1 MSGRINGFRAL
12 LGGLASAPRH
22 WRMLLLWLL
31 AALIPAIAASVPLRA
46 MIADT
51 FGHSPQAADIDAG
64 NNIPLLADG
73 IMSMLRNGGGQTLGV
88 HVGVA
93 VAFALLLSPLLSG
106 MLVASLREGRPLGF
120 GELMHGGL
128 REYWRQFRAWLVLAI
143 PLGALLGLAS
153 VVSGMIDKSA
163 DAAILTSQ
171 AKHLQYAGTAVMIV
185 AFAIAQCALD
195 VTRAQFAADG
205 QLRAAWRAALRG
217 IGLMLRRPFSVG
229 LVYVVTMGLAA
240 LVSPLIVVDLIKGNV
255 PVAMLVL
262 QLGTLVLGGLRAA
275 RLIGL
280 ARLSAPASR

>member
-1 MSGRINGFRAL
+1 MSGRVNGFRAL
-12 LGGLASAPRH
+12 IGGLTSAPRH
-22 WRMLLLWLL
+22 WRMLILWLL

-46 MIADT
+46 MIANT

-64 NNIPLLADG
+64 NNVPLLADG
-73 IMSMLRNGGGQTLGV
+73 IFSMLGHGGGQALGL
-88 HVGVA
+88 HIGVTF
-93 VAFALLLSPLLSG
+93 VFALLLSPLLSG

-120 GELMHGGL
+120 GELLHGGL
-128 REYWRQFRAWLVLAI
+128 REYWRQFRVWLVLAI

-153 VVSGMIDKSA
+153 VVFGVIGKSA

-171 AKHLQYAGTAVMIV
+171 AKHLQYVGTAVMVV

-195 VTRAQFAADG
+195 ATRAQFAADG

-240 LVSPLIVVDLIKGNV
+240 LVSPLIVLDLIKGNV
-255 PVAMLVL
+255 AMAMLVL

-280 ARLSAPASR
+280 ARLSAATAR

>member
-1 MSGRINGFRAL
+1 MSGRVNGFRAL
-12 LGGLASAPRH
+12 IGGLASAPRH
-22 WRMLLLWLL
+22 WRMLILWLL
-31 AALIPAIAASVPLRA
+31 AALIPAIAASAPLRA

-51 FGHSPQAADIDAG
+51 FGYSPQAADIDAG

-73 IMSMLRNGGGQTLGV
+73 IMSMLRDGGGQALGL
-88 HVGVA
+88 HIGVT
-93 VAFALLLSPLLSG
+93 VVFALLLSPLLSG

-120 GELMHGGL
+120 GESIHGGL
-128 REYWRQFRAWLVLAI
+128 REYWRQFRVWLVLAI
-143 PLGALLGLAS
+143 PLGALFGVAS
-153 VVSGMIDKSA
+153 IVFGMIGKSA

-171 AKHLQYAGTAVMIV
+171 AKHLEYAGNAVMIV

-195 VTRAQFAADG
+195 ATRAQFAADG

-240 LVSPLIVVDLIKGNV
+240 LVSPLIVLDLVKGNAV
-255 PVAMLVL
+255 MAMLVL

-280 ARLSAPASR
+280 ARLSTTTAR